1 MSIWTTLPVEDE
13 PSVTITDWRIFEVIG
28 GGRTTRHFVGYN
40 DSEQEGRVSSAI
52 QNFDIATM
60 KGTTNSGRVY
70 QLSGRP
76 YYNREAGYVWD
87 YWKKLNEIE
96 NEKDVTDDYAR
107 PEKAKSI

>member
-76 YYNREAGYVWD
+76 YYNREADYVWD

-107 PEKAKSI
+107 PEKDKSI